1 MCTAIPMLAFPIPL
15 THGGVAGGAG
25 GVAEVAGLAGAGLGR
40 TGIHGGK
47 TKMLSKE
54 VRLCLMD
61 LDEEE
66 VTDVASEVAWVSV
79 SGVVPLPGHM

>member
-1 MCTAIPMLAFPIPL
+1 MKILDYLRALTQRVRKLAYKLRYVLLAIARSVRSACLLVLAEIDEY
-15 THGGVAGGAG
+15 H
-25 GVAEVAGLAGAGLGR
+25 
-40 TGIHGGK
+40 
-47 TKMLSKE
+47 SKE

-66 VTDVASEVAWVSV
+66 VSDVASEVAWASV